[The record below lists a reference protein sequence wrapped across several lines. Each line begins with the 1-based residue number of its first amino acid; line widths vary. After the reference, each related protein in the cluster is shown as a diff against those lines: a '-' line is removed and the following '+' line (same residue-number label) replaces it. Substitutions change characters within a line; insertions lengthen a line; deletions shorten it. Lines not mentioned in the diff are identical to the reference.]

1 MDWSNLYMK
10 KYTLPLLPIILG
22 ALSFLTFNLIGSR
35 VAADGTLQE
44 PFFLIPIGFMF
55 LFIGIIWTALRFIM
69 SKNQK
74 VNI

>member
-1 MDWSNLYMK
+1 MHYL
-10 KYTLPLLPIILG
+10 LG

-35 VAADGTLQE
+35 VATDGPLQE

>member
-10 KYTLPLLPIILG
+10 KYTLPLLPIILA

-69 SKNQK
+69 NKNQK

>member
-1 MDWSNLYMK
+1 MHYL
-10 KYTLPLLPIILG
+10 LG

-55 LFIGIIWTALRFIM
+55 VFIDIIWTALRFIM

>member
-1 MDWSNLYMK
+1 MK
-10 KYTLPLLPIILG
+10 KYALPLLPIILG

-44 PFFLIPIGFMF
+44 PFFLILIGFMF

>member
-35 VAADGTLQE
+35 VATDGTLQE
-44 PFFLIPIGFMF
+44 PFFLILIGFMF

>member
-10 KYTLPLLPIILG
+10 KYALPLLPIILA

-35 VAADGTLQE
+35 VAIDGTLQE

-69 SKNQK
+69 NKNQK

>member
-1 MDWSNLYMK
+1 MK

-55 LFIGIIWTALRFIM
+55 LFIGIIWTTLRFIM

>member
-1 MDWSNLYMK
+1 MK
-10 KYTLPLLPIILG
+10 KYALPLLPIILA

-35 VAADGTLQE
+35 VAIDGTLQE

-69 SKNQK
+69 NKNQK